1 MPRAKLQVARAR
13 ATKRHCMIILFDAII
28 ASPDL
33 AATPLHAIRGDFS
46 PSFFLFFLF
55 FFFWF
60 AGGHGTIDSRETRL
74 FIFRRNRIVML
85 KESDLRI
92 FLFLYFFHFFFFRS
106 LSRRSVYIKRF
117 RPRWCLKYPFIREV
131 GSGGIRARNTICK
144 LIYKRANNSPR
155 RESRRFGEE

>member
-55 FFFWF
+55 FFFGSP
-60 AGGHGTIDSRETRL
+60 A
-74 FIFRRNRIVML
+74 VMG
-85 KESDLRI
+85 
-92 FLFLYFFHFFFFRS
+92 RS
-106 LSRRSVYIKRF
+106 
-117 RPRWCLKYPFIREV
+117 
-131 GSGGIRARNTICK
+131 IRA
-144 LIYKRANNSPR
+144 KRDYSYFDAI
-155 RESRRFGEE
+155 GLLC

>member
-55 FFFWF
+55 FFLVRRRSWDDRF
-60 AGGHGTIDSRETRL
+60 ARNEIIHISTQSDCYAKRKRL
-74 FIFRRNRIVML
+74 ADFSIFIFF
-85 KESDLRI
+85 S
-92 FLFLYFFHFFFFRS
+92 FFFFSITFAAKR
-106 LSRRSVYIKRF
+106 VY
-117 RPRWCLKYPFIREV
+117 
-131 GSGGIRARNTICK
+131 
-144 LIYKRANNSPR
+144 
-155 RESRRFGEE
+155 

>member
-33 AATPLHAIRGDFS
+33 ARDAITRDTWR
-46 PSFFLFFLF
+46 FFPPF
-55 FFFWF
+55 FFFGSL
-60 AGGHGTIDSRETRL
+60 AIVPGGRGTIDSRETRL

-92 FLFLYFFHFFFFRS
+92 FLFLYFFIFFFFDHFRGEA
-106 LSRRSVYIKRF
+106 YI
-117 RPRWCLKYPFIREV
+117 L
-131 GSGGIRARNTICK
+131 ND
-144 LIYKRANNSPR
+144 
-155 RESRRFGEE
+155 FGLDA